1 MVAVFGTM
9 RGQSSTIEF
18 NNVNTDKCHVDTI
31 EISLDSLLKGFHSL
45 EILGLPQSLPE
56 DGGTNILCDSHYD
69 SYISNGLNP
78 DDNPPVS
85 MYLTDNYYYNWHDI
99 AIAISKLLKKNGMY
113 EYGVD
118 RLLCICSM
126 IDPLKTLNC
135 EQGDTLYFI
144 ESIDL
149 QETFYL
155 RFWVNSNISKKQC
168 YQTEWTKTHSP
179 ILNEYTSSLVD
190 YQDKLILKWN
200 KDRLIEESNFINK
213 WFPTINKLPTRSVF
227 RIILKERTRFIIDFF
242 KYDGYITLEKD
253 YIEDYKQD
261 YVPFPEI
268 PSQYIH

>member
-1 MVAVFGTM
+1 MKNL
-9 RGQSSTIEF
+9 F
-18 NNVNTDKCHVDTI
+18 NLLI
-31 EISLDSLLKGFHSL
+31 ISLCIGSASATNCSNTSDSL
-45 EILGLPQSLPE
+45 
-56 DGGTNILCDSHYD
+56 NHYD
-69 SYISNGLNP
+69 SYISKGLNP
-78 DDNPPVS
+78 DDNPPIS
-85 MYLTDNYYYNWHDI
+85 LYLTDNYYYNWHDI

-126 IDPLKTLNC
+126 IDPLKTFNC

-213 WFPTINKLPTRSVF
+213 WFPTINKLPTRNVF

>member
-18 NNVNTDKCHVDTI
+18 NIVKTD
-31 EISLDSLLKGFHSL
+31 
-45 EILGLPQSLPE
+45 
-56 DGGTNILCDSHYD
+56 NSHYD

-78 DDNPPVS
+78 DDNPPIS
-85 MYLTDNYYYNWHDI
+85 LYLTDNYYYNWHDI

-126 IDPLKTLNC
+126 IDPLKTFNC

-242 KYDGYITLEKD
+242 KYNGYITLDKD
-253 YIEDYKQD
+253 CIEDYKQD
-261 YVPFPEI
+261 YEPFPKI

>member
-1 MVAVFGTM
+1 MKNLF
-9 RGQSSTIEF
+9 ILL
-18 NNVNTDKCHVDTI
+18 I
-31 EISLDSLLKGFHSL
+31 ISLCIGSASATNCSNTSDSL
-45 EILGLPQSLPE
+45 
-56 DGGTNILCDSHYD
+56 NHYD
-69 SYISNGLNP
+69 SYIIKGLNP
-78 DDNPPVS
+78 DDNPPIS
-85 MYLTDNYYYNWHDI
+85 LYLTDNYYYNWHDI

-126 IDPLKTLNC
+126 IDPLKTFNC

>member
-1 MVAVFGTM
+1 MKNLF
-9 RGQSSTIEF
+9 ILL
-18 NNVNTDKCHVDTI
+18 I
-31 EISLDSLLKGFHSL
+31 ISLCIGSASATNCSNTSDSL
-45 EILGLPQSLPE
+45 
-56 DGGTNILCDSHYD
+56 NHYD
-69 SYISNGLNP
+69 SYISKGLNP
-78 DDNPPVS
+78 DDNPPIS
-85 MYLTDNYYYNWHDI
+85 LYLTDNYYYNWHDI

-126 IDPLKTLNC
+126 IDPLKTFNC
-135 EQGDTLYFI
+135 EQGDTLFFI